1 MEFLFHFFITV
12 TVSATVIY
20 GGDIPGM
27 VKPSLPDDAPPKN
40 PLSRGWNDDIA
51 WITLEDAL
59 NSAKANRKPVFVL
72 IHKQWCHACQK
83 LKGTFAKAKAIQE
96 LSKHFN
102 MVNCEDDEE
111 PWEEEYQP
119 DGGKYIPR
127 LLFVDPD
134 GEVLKDVKNPKIEF
148 DQYPYYYSNPAPI
161 ITAMRQVMNKYS
173 LGAADKDEKKIVE
186 KVDEMKKDDPMKDE
200 EKKDSKK
207 DKEQEEKES
216 KKDKKDEE
224 KEMKEE
230 KDAKNDEEKKEK
242 EPKKSGDEPKK
253 PEEPK
258 GCPHSKKNKDK
269 KLEL

>member
-1 MEFLFHFFITV
+1 METLFHFFV
-12 TVSATVIY
+12 TVGIFVSYIY
-20 GGDIPGM
+20 AAEYQNTI
-27 VKPSLPDDAPPKN
+27 KPSFPDDAPPKN

-173 LGAADKDEKKIVE
+173 LGAPEDKKAEKKIEE
-186 KVDEMKKDDPMKDE
+186 KIEKDE
-200 EKKDSKK
+200 EPKKDMETDMKK
-207 DKEQEEKES
+207 DKEEEKFMKKEEKEEKDM
-216 KKDKKDEE
+216 KKDKEE
-224 KEMKEE
+224 KEMSKKDDKEE
-230 KDAKNDEEKKEK
+230 V
-242 EPKKSGDEPKK
+242 PKKSSDDK
-253 PEEPK
+253 PS
-258 GCPHSKKNKDK
+258 CPHKKQKDK

>member
-1 MEFLFHFFITV
+1 METLFHFFV
-12 TVSATVIY
+12 TVGIFVSYIY
-20 GGDIPGM
+20 AAEYQNTI
-27 VKPSLPDDAPPKN
+27 KPSFPDDAPPKN

-173 LGAADKDEKKIVE
+173 LGAPEDKKGEKKIE
-186 KVDEMKKDDPMKDE
+186 KDEEPKKDMEKEMKKDKEE
-200 EKKDSKK
+200 EKDMKKEEKEEKDMKKEEKEEKYMKK
-207 DKEQEEKES
+207 DKEEKEMPKKDDKEEVPKKS
-216 KKDKKDEE
+216 SDDKPSCPHKKQKDKK
-224 KEMKEE
+224 M
-230 KDAKNDEEKKEK
+230 
-242 EPKKSGDEPKK
+242 
-253 PEEPK
+253 
-258 GCPHSKKNKDK
+258 
-269 KLEL
+269 EL